1 MSDETRPRYDPNK
14 PALSPESQLR
24 LLLGG
29 IAVACFLFAAWI
41 FGTSADVHGFMW
53 LSFGLAA
60 VAGCILIPPSP
71 AK

>member
-1 MSDETRPRYDPNK
+1 MSHETRPRYDRDQAP
-14 PALSPESQLR
+14 LSPESQVR

-29 IAVACFLFAAWI
+29 VAVACFLFAAWI

-60 VAGCILIPPSP
+60 VAGCIVIPPSP